1 LATFWFALG
10 FCWYAKVFYK
20 KPISDVNHPLVNKKR
35 GGFNSTEG
43 NRENEQKVQP
53 MLTVEDLLSLPT
65 NELMSRLGTST
76 TGLNSEEAEKRL
88 ELYGRNEFARKKK
101 RAAIFN
107 FLSRFKS
114 PLVIILMIAG
124 GVSAALQSYAS
135 TIVIYIMVFLSVT
148 LAYYQENNASKAAE
162 LLREKVATLAT
173 VVRDKTKQEMKL
185 ALIVPGDIIYLS
197 AGDITPADARII
209 EAKDLFVNQSALTGE
224 SFPIE
229 KTPAPVKGKGASI
242 TEWNNY
248 LFMGTS
254 VVSGSATAVV
264 VRTGGLTEY
273 GKIAAKLVE
282 KAPETEFERGTKQF
296 GFLIMQVT
304 FLLVMFVFMINALLH
319 PDAQGIL
326 QALLFAVALAVG
338 LTPELLPMIITI
350 NLSKGAQAMSKKGV
364 IVKRLSSI
372 ETFGSMN
379 VLCTDKT
386 GTLTENQIKLI
397 LHIDM
402 MGKDDQK
409 VLLYSYLNSR
419 FQTGLRSPLDEAI
432 LKHEELDVSQ
442 FQKIDEVPFDFVR
455 RRVSV
460 VVEQERKRFF
470 IAKGAPEE
478 ILKVCGY
485 YELEEVVADL
495 SESTRQRIQQKY
507 LDLSAEGLRVLG
519 VASKKLIEEKNVYSI
534 NDESKMTFL
543 GFVAFLDPPKETAKQ
558 SLQLLSDAKV
568 ELKILTGDN
577 ELVTRKVCSELGFEV
592 KGVVLG
598 NEIAM
603 MTDEALAAVVEDAN
617 VFARVTPAQKD
628 RIINVLKTNGH
639 VVGFMGDGINDAP
652 SLKTSD
658 VGISVNNAVDVAR
671 ESADII
677 LLQNDLTVL
686 GEGVLEG
693 RKTFGNTMKY
703 IMMGVSSNFGN
714 MFSAAGGSIFLPFL
728 PMLPIQILLN
738 NLLYDTSQTV
748 MTTDNV
754 DAEYIEK
761 PKRWDISFIR
771 RFMIIIG
778 PVSSLFDYA
787 TFFTM
792 LFIFFPMI
800 QSIPAG
806 YSGTLAQYQASI
818 FQTAWFIESL
828 CSQTLVVLIIRTRRV
843 PFYKSKP
850 SRYLSL
856 MLLSVISFAIIV
868 PYTPVGAFF
877 GFVPPPPAFYLA
889 LAGILS
895 AYAVLAETVKKLFYK
910 HYGNRVEQVLVPKR
924 KTIYTSRSAKF
935 MQNTIAVLSLRPE
948 NDISIESLT
957 DDLKSIS
964 NYPFYPD
971 ELVRNLQYLRRSG
984 LISVDWQSRI
994 IKREKSLSEYVKKDV
1009 FASENWQTV
1018 AIDWRTVSIL
1028 IQSRYHVL
1036 NVEYHDL
1043 FQQNK
1048 ENGRSA

>member
-1 LATFWFALG
+1 
-10 FCWYAKVFYK
+10 
-20 KPISDVNHPLVNKKR
+20 
-35 GGFNSTEG
+35 
-43 NRENEQKVQP
+43 
-53 MLTVEDLLSLPT
+53 MLSSEELLSLPT
-65 NELMSRLGTST
+65 NDLLSRLNTST
-76 TGLNSEEAEKRL
+76 TGLSTQEAENRL
-88 ELYGRNEFARKKK
+88 EVYGRNEFARKKK

-124 GVSAALQSYAS
+124 GVSAALGSIPS
-135 TIVIYIMVFLSVT
+135 VIVIYTMVFLSVS

-173 VVRDKTKQEMKL
+173 VLRDNTKQELKL
-185 ALIVPGDIIYLS
+185 PLIVPGDIIHLS

-209 EAKDLFVNQSALTGE
+209 DAKDLFVNQSALTGE
-224 SFPIE
+224 SFPVE
-229 KTPAPVKGKGASI
+229 KTSAPIKNRGASI

-254 VVSGSATAVV
+254 IVSGTAMAVV
-264 VRTGGLTEY
+264 VRTGGYTEY

-304 FLLVMFVFMINALLH
+304 FLLVMFVFLINALLH
-319 PDAQGIL
+319 PNANGIL
-326 QALLFAVALAVG
+326 NALLFAVALAVG

-350 NLSKGAQAMSKKGV
+350 NLSKGAQRMSKKGV

-386 GTLTENQIKLI
+386 GTLTENQIKLL

-402 MGKDDQK
+402 EGKEEEK
-409 VLLYSYLNSR
+409 VLLYSFLNSR
-419 FQTGLRSPLDEAI
+419 FQTGLKSTLDEAI
-432 LKHEELDVSQ
+432 LQHQEIDIASY
-442 FQKIDEVPFDFVR
+442 QKIDEVPFDFVR

-460 VVEQERKRFF
+460 VVEKERQRFF

-478 ILKVCGY
+478 ILKVCSY
-485 YELEEVVADL
+485 YEVDDLISDISEEIRRKI
-495 SESTRQRIQQKY
+495 EQKY
-507 LDLSAEGLRVLG
+507 FDLSAEGLRVLG
-519 VASKKLIEEKNVYSI
+519 VASKKLKEEKAVYSI
-534 NDESKMTFL
+534 NDECDMTFL

-558 SLQLLSDAKV
+558 SLQMLNKANV

-598 NEIAM
+598 NEIALM
-603 MTDEALAAVVEDAN
+603 SNESLSAVVEDAN

-628 RIINVLKTNGH
+628 RIISVLKTNGH

-652 SLKTSD
+652 SIKTSD
-658 VGISVNNAVDVAR
+658 VGISVSNAVDVAR

-677 LLQNDLTVL
+677 LLKNDLTVL

-714 MFSAAGGSIFLPFL
+714 MFSAAGGSIFLAFL

-754 DAEYIEK
+754 DSEYIVR

-771 RFMIIIG
+771 RFMVTIG
-778 PVSSLFDYA
+778 PVSSLFDFA

-792 LFIFFPMI
+792 IFIFG
-800 QSIPAG
+800 IPFGLSA
-806 YSGTLAQYQASI
+806 SGVPLATTFQQGQ
-818 FQTAWFIESL
+818 FQTAWFVESL
-828 CSQTLVVLIIRTRRV
+828 CSQTLVVLIIRTRKV

-850 SRYLSL
+850 SKYLIL
-856 MLLSVISFAIIV
+856 MLLSVISFALIV

-877 GFVPPPPAFYLA
+877 GFEPLPPAFYLA
-889 LAGILS
+889 LAGILG
-895 AYAVLAETVKKLFYK
+895 AYALLAETVKKWFYK
-910 HYGNRVEQVLVPKR
+910 RNANLLEQIRVVKVR
-924 KTIYTSRSAKF
+924 TIYSDRSVRF
-935 MQNTIAVLSLRPE
+935 MQDMIAVISLHPE
-948 NDISIESLT
+948 EEFTIESLT
-957 DDLKSIS
+957 ADLNSAI
-964 NYPFYPD
+964 NYPINQNQ
-971 ELVRNLQYLRRSG
+971 LARNLQYLRRTG
-984 LISVDWQSRI
+984 LISVDWNKRI
-994 IKREKSLSEYVKKDV
+994 IKREKTLPEYVKTKII
-1009 FASENWQTV
+1009 SGPTWTTTNE
-1018 AIDWRTVSIL
+1018 DWRKINA
-1028 IQSRYHVL
+1028 VL
-1036 NVEYHDL
+1036 LNKWGKVNPEYQKL
-1043 FQQNK
+1043 LSGQ
-1048 ENGRSA
+1048 

>member
-1 LATFWFALG
+1 VLSAEE
-10 FCWYAKVFYK
+10 V
-20 KPISDVNHPLVNKKR
+20 
-35 GGFNSTEG
+35 
-43 NRENEQKVQP
+43 
-53 MLTVEDLLSLPT
+53 LSLPT
-65 NELMSRLGTST
+65 NELLSRLNTSQ

-88 ELYGRNEFARKKK
+88 EIYGRNEFAKKKK

-124 GVSAALQSYAS
+124 GVSAALGSIPS
-135 TIVIYIMVFLSVT
+135 VIVIYTMVFLSVT

-162 LLREKVATLAT
+162 MLREKVATLAT
-173 VVRDKTKQEMKL
+173 VLRDNNKQEIKL
-185 ALIVPGDIIYLS
+185 PLIVPGDIIHLS
-197 AGDITPADARII
+197 AGDIAPADARII
-209 EAKDLFVNQSALTGE
+209 DAKDLFVNQSALTGE
-224 SFPIE
+224 SFPVE
-229 KTPAPVKGKGASI
+229 KTPTPIRAKGASI
-242 TEWNNY
+242 TEWSNY

-254 VVSGSATAVV
+254 IVSGTASAVV
-264 VRTGGLTEY
+264 VRTGGYTEY

-304 FLLVMFVFMINALLH
+304 FLLVMFVFLINALLH
-319 PDAQGIL
+319 PDANGIL
-326 QALLFAVALAVG
+326 QALLFSVALAVG

-350 NLSKGAQAMSKKGV
+350 NLSKGAQRMSKKGV

-386 GTLTENQIKLI
+386 GTLTENQIKLL

-402 MGKDDQK
+402 EGKEDEK
-409 VLLYSYLNSR
+409 VLLYSFLNSHM
-419 FQTGLRSPLDEAI
+419 QTGLKSPLDDAI
-432 LKHEELDVSQ
+432 LKHQEIDITN

-460 VVEQERKRFF
+460 VVEEKRHRFF

-478 ILKVCGY
+478 ILKVCSY
-485 YELEEVVADL
+485 YEVEGLISDISEEIRRKI
-495 SESTRQRIQQKY
+495 EQKY
-507 LDLSAEGLRVLG
+507 FDLSAEGLRVLG
-519 VASKKLIEEKNVYSI
+519 VASKKLREEKAVYSI
-534 NDESKMTFL
+534 NDERDMTFL

-558 SLQLLSDAKV
+558 SLQMLSKANV

-598 NEIAM
+598 NEISL
-603 MTDEALAAVVEDAN
+603 MTDESLAAIVEDAN

-628 RIINVLKTNGH
+628 RIITVLKTNGH

-652 SLKTSD
+652 SIKTSD
-658 VGISVNNAVDVAR
+658 VGISVSNAVDVAR

-677 LLQNDLTVL
+677 LLKNDLTVL

-714 MFSAAGGSIFLPFL
+714 MFSAAGGSIFLAFL

-754 DAEYIEK
+754 DAEYIIR
-761 PKRWDISFIR
+761 PKRWDISFVR
-771 RFMIIIG
+771 RFMVTIG
-778 PVSSLFDYA
+778 PVSSLFDFA

-792 LFIFFPMI
+792 IFIFGIPFGLSAAGVPLATPFQ
-800 QSIPAG
+800 QS
-806 YSGTLAQYQASI
+806 Q

-850 SRYLSL
+850 SKYLAI

-868 PYTPVGAFF
+868 PYTPIGAFF
-877 GFVPPPPAFYLA
+877 GFEPPPPAFFLV
-889 LAGILS
+889 LAGILG
-895 AYAVLAETVKKLFYK
+895 AYAVLAETVKRFFYK
-910 HYGNRVEQVLVPKR
+910 RYGNRVEQVLVPKR
-924 KTIYTSRSAKF
+924 KTIYTNRTAKF
-935 MQNTIAVLSLRPE
+935 MQDMVAVISLRFE
-948 NDISIESLT
+948 DEISIDSLSE
-957 DDLKSIS
+957 DLTRAI
-964 NYPFYPD
+964 NYPIN
-971 ELVRNLQYLRRSG
+971 LNQMIRNLQHLKRSG
-984 LISVDWQSRI
+984 LISVDWHRRT
-994 IKREKSLSEYVKKDV
+994 IKREEALEEYVKKNV
-1009 FASENWQTV
+1009 INNEMWSSV
-1018 AIDWRTVSIL
+1018 AEDWRRISTSINNA
-1028 IQSRYHVL
+1028 RKTL
-1036 NVEYHDL
+1036 NSKYKEL
-1043 FQQNK
+1043 FNHNEK
-1048 ENGRSA
+1048 